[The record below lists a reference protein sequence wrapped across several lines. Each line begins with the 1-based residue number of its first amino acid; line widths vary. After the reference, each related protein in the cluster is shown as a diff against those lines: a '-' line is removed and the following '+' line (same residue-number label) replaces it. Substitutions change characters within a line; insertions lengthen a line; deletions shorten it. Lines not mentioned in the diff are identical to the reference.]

1 MPYNNN
7 QIVITLNSLDATQ
20 TLGSFIKTGVLKTL
34 NQLIA
39 NLANRFYIAKNFSP
53 ILYQQQQK
61 NNYTKVEYKTVQHS
75 LLLWR
80 SPPVPVRT
88 GAGDEVKINGL
99 FCISLWYKFGFL
111 NRIKLYKWTTGL

>member
-7 QIVITLNSLDATQ
+7 QIVITLNSLVATQ

-39 NLANRFYIAKNFSP
+39 NWANRFYIAKNFSP

-61 NNYTKVEYKTVQHS
+61 NNY
-75 LLLWR
+75 
-80 SPPVPVRT
+80 
-88 GAGDEVKINGL
+88 KIRYTNK
-99 FCISLWYKFGFL
+99 S
-111 NRIKLYKWTTGL
+111 